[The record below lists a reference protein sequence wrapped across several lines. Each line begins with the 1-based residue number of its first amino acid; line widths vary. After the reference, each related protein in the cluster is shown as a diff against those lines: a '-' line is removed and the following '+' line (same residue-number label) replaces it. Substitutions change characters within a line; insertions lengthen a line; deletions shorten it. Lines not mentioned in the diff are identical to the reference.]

1 MPLTAHDPLR
11 SPENLE
17 VGSNRAFGL
26 IISIAF
32 IIIGLWPLINENP
45 IRTSLLYIA
54 LVLIIFSI
62 FKPDFLKPL
71 NRLWFLFGLI
81 LHKIFNPIIMGLL
94 FYLTITPTGLLM
106 RLFKK
111 RPLNL
116 SFDNSLESY
125 WIQRSPPG
133 PKSETM
139 KNQF

>member
-1 MPLTAHDPLR
+1 MTAHDPVR
-11 SPENLE
+11 SPEKLE
-17 VGSNRAFGL
+17 IGSNRAFGI

-32 IIIGLWPLINENP
+32 LIIGLWPLINENP
-45 IRTSLLYIA
+45 IRTSLIYIA

-116 SFDNSLESY
+116 SFDSSLETY

>member
-1 MPLTAHDPLR
+1 MTAHDPVR
-11 SPENLE
+11 SPEKLE
-17 VGSNRAFGL
+17 IGSNRAFGI

-32 IIIGLWPLINENP
+32 LIIGLWPLINENP
-45 IRTSLLYIA
+45 VRSWLLYIA

-94 FYLTITPTGLLM
+94 FYVTITPTGLLM

-116 SFDNSLESY
+116 SFDDSLESY
-125 WIQRSPPG
+125 WIQRRPPG

>member
-1 MPLTAHDPLR
+1 MTAHDPVR
-11 SPENLE
+11 SPEKLRI
-17 VGSNRAFGL
+17 GSNRAVGI
-26 IISIAF
+26 IISIA
-32 IIIGLWPLINENP
+32 ILIIGLWPLINENP
-45 IRTSLLYIA
+45 VRSWLLYIA

-71 NRLWFLFGLI
+71 NRAWLLFGLI
-81 LHKIFNPIIMGLL
+81 LHKVFNPVIMGLL

-116 SFDNSLESY
+116 SFDDSLESY